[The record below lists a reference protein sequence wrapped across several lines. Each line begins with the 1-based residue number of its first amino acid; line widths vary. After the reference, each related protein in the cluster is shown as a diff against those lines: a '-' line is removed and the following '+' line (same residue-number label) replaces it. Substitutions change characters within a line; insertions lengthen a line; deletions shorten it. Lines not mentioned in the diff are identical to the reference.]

1 MSNTIIKKR
10 EIDQLV
16 FFKQKIISPIEEV
29 DEYELLLRLKQN
41 SGFYNFPVDLFNEI
55 MKNQENHSVY
65 IKHIVSEIEK
75 ILANTQSSYSL
86 NIDYQELYYEET
98 FIYLNEIKD
107 KNRIKIELTERI
119 PQNRTNNYS
128 ELVPLQPIVRLK
140 NQGFKIVLDD
150 FLSGVN
156 TFGTLFYLDKNISR
170 VKISILELKNKL
182 SVDELNQYLRQT
194 VAIFDKLSLD
204 IVIEGIE
211 NEELLS
217 KLPQVWK
224 QQSYYYDKPSAV

>member
-1 MSNTIIKKR
+1 
-10 EIDQLV
+10 
-16 FFKQKIISPIEEV
+16 
-29 DEYELLLRLKQN
+29 
-41 SGFYNFPVDLFNEI
+41 

-98 FIYLNEIKD
+98 FIHLDEIKD

-140 NQGFKIVLDD
+140 N
-150 FLSGVN
+150 
-156 TFGTLFYLDKNISR
+156 
-170 VKISILELKNKL
+170 KL

-194 VAIFDKLSLD
+194 VAIFDELSLD

-217 KLPQVWK
+217 KLPKVWK